1 MKNKHYLK
9 ILISLIGISAFLM
22 MNISSLLSSSNKQKI
37 YVITIIGMVEPGMA
51 ADVKRALED
60 IKDETDTV
68 IVFKMDTFGGR
79 VDAALDIVDTISNV
93 PKGKTI
99 AFVEKRAISAGAIIA
114 LSSSLLIMKEN
125 TIIGDCAPII
135 STQEGQKMAGEKTQT
150 VLRAKF
156 RALAKKNNYPVVL
169 SESMVSID
177 IEVYQVVMDGKSM
190 FLDKKAFNDLT
201 KEEKKKISSKKTI
214 VAKGELLTMDDV
226 EAVNLGF
233 SQKSVKNIKE
243 ALSFLGYESYDLVTI
258 EESWSEGIVRFL
270 QPFLPILM
278 LIGIGAVYTE
288 IKAPGFGLPGIAG
301 IICLGLVFFNQYLV
315 GLADYTE
322 LLIMLIGFLLLGFE
336 AFVIPGFG
344 IAGIAGLVII
354 AAGLVL
360 SFQEFVIPDPTFP
373 WEGKLL
379 MKNLAM
385 VMGSFML
392 AFLISLFTIRFILPR
407 VSKIIKGP
415 YLDTTL
421 KNSHADSKQADKVSV
436 GQTGVASTFL
446 RPSGKI
452 KIGNQKIDAISQ
464 GEFIEQGTR
473 IIVDKIEQNHI
484 IVKPI
489 KPD

>member
-93 PKGKTI
+93 PKRKTI

-360 SFQEFVIPDPTFP
+360 SFQGFVIPDPTFP

-407 VSKIIKGP
+407 ISKIIKGP